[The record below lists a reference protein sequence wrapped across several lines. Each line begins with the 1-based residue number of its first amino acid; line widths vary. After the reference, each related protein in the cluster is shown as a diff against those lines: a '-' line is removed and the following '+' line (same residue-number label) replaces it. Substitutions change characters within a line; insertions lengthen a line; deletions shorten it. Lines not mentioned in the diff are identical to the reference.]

1 MNRIIKFRGK
11 RLGNGEWVY
20 GDLLHINGG
29 CLIYYGSQ
37 TKCELIEGK
46 SDIAVEMGMDEIAP
60 VDPDTV
66 GQFTGL
72 IDANDK
78 EIYEGDIILEDKDPT
93 MLEIVFVDGIF
104 FASIGNTHGENPY
117 LVCALRVILDRH
129 KTHVI
134 GNIYDNPELLKGG
147 AK

>member
-1 MNRIIKFRGK
+1 MNRTIKFRGK
-11 RLGNGEWVY
+11 RLGNVEWVY

-72 IDANDK
+72 LDANGN
-78 EIYEGDIILEDKDPT
+78 EIYEGDIVKDGIAGFCGVIKFKDSAFIIDIDKIKGFLFVCLLTDP
-93 MLEIVFVDGIF
+93 LEIV
-104 FASIGNTHGENPY
+104 
-117 LVCALRVILDRH
+117 
-129 KTHVI
+129 
-134 GNIYDNPELLKGG
+134 GNIYDNPGLLKGG
-147 AK
+147 KK